1 MGVGGRASRAA
12 FGGPPN
18 ARECVPCSGK
28 RSRTTMPTVHV
39 RGGPPRT
46 AREPRALPGV
56 IKPHIPLDG
65 PRSKNNI
72 PRVFR
77 QGPLLSSTRP
87 LTLCVLAL
95 SSLAIVAAHAATPFT
110 QATVTRLQNRVS
122 FGEIKGD
129 QSVLRPAAP
138 QDVVRAMN
146 FLQSETDSRAEL
158 RYEDGSLVRIG
169 QNTIFSFEANT
180 RTLTLTKGSF
190 IFYVPKGSGGGVIKT
205 PSLTAA
211 ITGTVGKVSRNYIAI
226 LEGVVKLI
234 PSGRTVSAGQFAR
247 FNADGTITIDF
258 FPPATALDGVL
269 VNWNGPMPGLDEQLF
284 AGQSKLPKPDFSS
297 LDSFQ
302 RTQNDPAGLKL
313 FNPQLFEEPPPV
325 ILPEKRTFVPPPQN
339 RPPTNNDRGGRPR
352 Y

>member
-1 MGVGGRASRAA
+1 M
-12 FGGPPN
+12 
-18 ARECVPCSGK
+18 E
-28 RSRTTMPTVHV
+28 
-39 RGGPPRT
+39 
-46 AREPRALPGV
+46 
-56 IKPHIPLDG
+56 
-65 PRSKNNI
+65 NNI

-77 QGPLLSSTRP
+77 KGPLLSSTRP

-110 QATVTRLQNRVS
+110 QATVTRLQNKVS
-122 FGEIKGD
+122 YGEVKGE

-258 FPPATALDGVL
+258 FPPASALDGVL
-269 VNWNGPMPGLDEQLF
+269 VKWGGLMTGLDEQLF
-284 AGQSKLPKPDFSS
+284 VQQFQLPKPDFSL

-313 FNPQLFEEPPPV
+313 FNPQLFEEPPAKFFEEPPPV
-325 ILPEKRTFVPPPQN
+325 ILPERRTVVPPPEN
-339 RPPTNNDRGGRPR
+339 RPPAKNPKGGAAS